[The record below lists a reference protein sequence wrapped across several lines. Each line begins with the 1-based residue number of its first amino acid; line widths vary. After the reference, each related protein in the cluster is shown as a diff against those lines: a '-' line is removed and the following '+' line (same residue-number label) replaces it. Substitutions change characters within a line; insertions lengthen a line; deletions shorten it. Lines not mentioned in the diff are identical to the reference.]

1 MWSVLRFLHPKEE
14 KYNRITD
21 LDQYENDLNLK
32 NIDFTVKEK
41 DVKQFE
47 WQNPDLPGINVF
59 SMNDQNKIY
68 PLR

>member
-1 MWSVLRFLHPKEE
+1 MWSVLRFLHPKKE
-14 KYNRITD
+14 KYNRTTD

-32 NIDFTVKEK
+32 KIDFTVKEK
-41 DVKQFE
+41 GVKQFE

-59 SMNDQNKIY
+59 SMNDQNNIY